1 MHSNDKYTLV
11 PTDERPMGP
20 DVTLFRLKALRNIG
34 RDVKAGDQG
43 GLVGGPISL
52 AQEGDCWIY
61 PRAIVCKGATVSDNA
76 QVRSDS
82 RLVGNVRM
90 YGNSVVDIAV
100 ELVGDVELKGGESLV
115 DFLQVISLNI
125 VGTGH
130 YLKGGNTVFAFV
142 CQFDSRSAPVHLAIN
157 SVNCHPRVATELAA
171 KAPGQRLTLIVK
183 NDIPFPLGG
192 SDRTVEFADIDKAI
206 KDIVHVQNSKLISLK
221 HVTYL
226 G

>member
-1 MHSNDKYTLV
+1 MTSNDKYTLV

-34 RDVKAGDQG
+34 RDVKAGDLG

-90 YGNSVVDIAV
+90 HGNSVVDIAV
-100 ELVGDVELKGGESLV
+100 ELLGDIELKGGETLV
-115 DFLQVISLNI
+115 DFLQVISLDI

-130 YLKGGNTVFAFV
+130 YLKGGNTIFTFV
-142 CQFDSRSAPVHLAIN
+142 CQFDSRSAPIHLAIH
-157 SVNCHPRVATELAA
+157 SVNCHPRVATELAS
-171 KAPGQRLTLIVK
+171 KAAGQRLTLIVK
-183 NDIPFPLGG
+183 NDIPFPLVCPN
-192 SDRTVEFADIDKAI
+192 RYVEFGNIDKAI
-206 KDIVHVQNSKLISLK
+206 SDIPHVQNSKLIGLK
-221 HVTYL
+221 NVTHL